1 MGRAAGALADDPDL
15 DIIGLGALNID
26 LIATKSDVDDD
37 DVEDGETP
45 TTLPEILDRLR
56 AENLA
61 PAAFLGGSAFNAM
74 VMLAQLQIDLRLGM
88 AGISAEPPDEMAES
102 HADRLRSLRI
112 VDLTQSSEQ
121 RPGLCMAL
129 STWYGRRLHTAPEAN
144 LEIADR
150 LGRDQELRDATA
162 RARVLHL
169 TSLLEDPDIP
179 GSTRVAKA
187 VATFVETAKE
197 DNPGL
202 LLSFDPG
209 KTWVDGLE
217 RLPDLRRIYALA
229 DVLYVDPQELAV
241 LSESQGG
248 RPRSLRGLC
257 GSYALVVVKPMHEVV
272 IQHADGFLLARV
284 PRSDDAVAVDPTGAG
299 DAVAAGVLA
308 ALGQGR
314 SVIDGCELGLRIAAL
329 RVSEVGDRGH
339 DDLAR
344 VLGDVWESE
353 SAVDDVSAPQ
363 SGHSRILRGLTIG
376 EETTG
381 EN

>member
-1 MGRAAGALADDPDL
+1 MGRAAGALADVQGL
-15 DIIGLGALNID
+15 DVIGLGALNID
-26 LIATKSDVDDD
+26 LIVTKPDVDDD

-45 TTLPEILDRLR
+45 TTLREILDRLR

-74 VMLAQLQIDLRLGM
+74 VMLAQLRIDLRLGM
-88 AGISAEPPDEMAES
+88 AGISAEPPDALAAS
-102 HADRLRSLRI
+102 HADRLAALHI
-112 VDLTQSSEQ
+112 VDLTRPSEQ
-121 RPGLCMAL
+121 RPGLCLAL

-144 LEIADR
+144 LEIADH
-150 LGRDQELRDATA
+150 LGRDEQLRGAAA

-169 TSLLEDPDIP
+169 TSLLEDPGVP
-179 GSTRVAKA
+179 GSTRVAQA

-229 DVLYVDPQELAV
+229 DVLYVNPQEMAV
-241 LSESQGG
+241 LSEGQGT

-257 GSYALVVVKPMHEVV
+257 ASYALVIVKPMHEIVV
-272 IQHADGFLLARV
+272 QHADGFLLARV

-314 SVIDGCELGLRIAAL
+314 SVIDGCKLGLRIAAL

-339 DDLAR
+339 DNLAG
-344 VLGDVWESE
+344 VLGDVWES
-353 SAVDDVSAPQ
+353 SVS
-363 SGHSRILRGLTIG
+363 G
-376 EETTG
+376 
-381 EN
+381 